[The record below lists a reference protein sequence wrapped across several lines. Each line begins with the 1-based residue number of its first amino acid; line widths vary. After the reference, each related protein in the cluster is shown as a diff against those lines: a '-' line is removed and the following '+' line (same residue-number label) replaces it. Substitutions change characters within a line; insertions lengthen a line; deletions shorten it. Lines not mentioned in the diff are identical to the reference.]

1 MVDSALPVVVFK
13 VSIQISPFIHIYFP
27 KKILVFH
34 SSLLDKLLL
43 DNYDSGAKT
52 GPFLGFICF
61 IWLTKEEH
69 NKFLTESSKNM
80 ILILCM

>member
-1 MVDSALPVVVFK
+1 MVVFK
-13 VSIQISPFIHIYFP
+13 VSIQFSPFIHIYFT

-34 SSLLDKLLL
+34 SPLLDKLLL
-43 DNYDSGAKT
+43 DYNDFGAKS

-69 NKFLTESSKNM
+69 NKFLSKTSKNR